1 MINKKIIFK
10 ILGSLLFIESSLLL
24 ACLVMAV
31 CMHGDDTLA
40 FLVSLLV
47 TILSGIVLRYCGMN
61 AENTLSRRDAY
72 LVVTLSWL
80 LFSLFGTLPFLIS
93 GYMTS
98 FTDAF
103 FENMSGFTTTGAT
116 VIDDVEALPDG
127 LLFWRS
133 LTQWIGGLGIVFF
146 TIALLPS
153 TVGGSTRVFAAEAT
167 GPFKSKL
174 HPRLSTNAKWIWSVY
189 LVLTLGCMAS
199 YMACGMNWFE
209 GLNFSM
215 STTATGGFSIYNAS
229 TEHFNSPAMDYVTT
243 LFCFLSGVNFPL
255 LYFSLS
261 KFRPFHLFKSS
272 EFRLYFFLV
281 LGLSLFIMVE
291 LMARNGYGIEHAFRS
306 GIFQVVSFITT
317 TGLFNDDAGKWPH
330 VTWVALS
337 LCMFIGACSGSTSG
351 GLKCV
356 RGVML
361 LKVVKNEFRQMLH
374 PNASLPLRV
383 DGNNVSPS
391 KRVTLLAFLTSYLM
405 LCLICAFVMIAAGI
419 DNTNA
424 ITITL
429 SSIGN
434 VGPTLGTEIGPTMS
448 WNDLPAFAKWMCSF
462 MMLIGRLEIFSV
474 LVILTP
480 QFWTRK

>member
-1 MINKKIIFK
+1 
-10 ILGSLLFIESSLLL
+10 
-24 ACLVMAV
+24 
-31 CMHGDDTLA
+31 
-40 FLVSLLV
+40 
-47 TILSGIVLRYCGMN
+47 
-61 AENTLSRRDAY
+61 
-72 LVVTLSWL
+72 
-80 LFSLFGTLPFLIS
+80 
-93 GYMTS
+93 
-98 FTDAF
+98 
-103 FENMSGFTTTGAT
+103 
-116 VIDDVEALPDG
+116 
-127 LLFWRS
+127 
-133 LTQWIGGLGIVFF
+133 
-146 TIALLPS
+146 
-153 TVGGSTRVFAAEAT
+153 
-167 GPFKSKL
+167 
-174 HPRLSTNAKWIWSVY
+174 
-189 LVLTLGCMAS
+189 MAS

-215 STTATGGFSIYNAS
+215 TTTATGGFSIYNTS

-383 DGNNVSPS
+383 DGNNVPPS
-391 KRVTLLAFLTSYLM
+391 KRVTLLAFFTSYLM

-448 WNDLPAFAKWMCSF
+448 WNALPAFAKWMCSF